1 MLNDS
6 SVSQFLRDNPELW
19 FIALGIFYLLTYDNR
34 IDLFAV

>member
-19 FIALGIFYLLTYDNR
+19 FIALGIFLLTYDNR